1 MICNRRWSCGADGLL
16 VVGALFGLVLAC
28 ELALLGGAGPVFAQ
42 PSYPNKPIRLLVGTA
57 AGGPGDIAG
66 RIAAASMSEAL
77 GQQIVI
83 ENRTGASGN
92 LATQHVARAE
102 PDGYTLLLAN
112 NSTAVN
118 ESMFKN
124 FEFTAEKYFIPVAG
138 FDETGLVLVVHPSL
152 EVRSVADLIALAKS
166 KPGEILY
173 ASAGKGTGTHLAAEL
188 FNMMTGVKMN
198 PVHYRGGGET
208 IKDLLS
214 GEVKIMFSSIP
225 PVLGLVKDGRLRG
238 IATSQT
244 KREPSLPDLPTI
256 AESGVPGFDVRI
268 WHGLFA
274 PKGTPPEVIEKLSAA
289 ATKAVESETMRKAL
303 AAQGY
308 EPIYGTRAQFVE
320 YYKVE
325 VARWAKLIPIIGT
338 IGD

>member
-1 MICNRRWSCGADGLL
+1 MPGSRSIQKLGLL
-16 VVGALFGLVLAC
+16 IAAFCAVAPVAL
-28 ELALLGGAGPVFAQ
+28 AQ
-42 PSYPNKPIRLLVGTA
+42 SPYPNKPLRMLVGTA

-66 RIAAASMSEAL
+66 RIAANAMSEVL

-92 LATQHVARAE
+92 LATQFVARAE

-118 ESMFKN
+118 ETMFKN
-124 FEFTAEKYFIPVAG
+124 FEFTAEKYFTPVAG

-152 EVRSVADLIALAKS
+152 AVNSVSDLVALAKS
-166 KPGEILY
+166 KPGEIFY

-188 FNMMTGVKMN
+188 FKMMTGVNMQ

-214 GEVKIMFSSIP
+214 GEVKVMFSSIP

-238 IATSQT
+238 IATSQI
-244 KREPSLPDLPTI
+244 KRDPMFPDLPTI
-256 AESGVPGFDVRI
+256 AEAGVTSFDVRI
-268 WHGLFA
+268 WHGLFV
-274 PKGTPPEVIEKLSAA
+274 PKKTPADVVEKLTAA
-289 ATKAVESETMRKAL
+289 AQKATNTEAMKKAL

-308 EPIYGTRAQFVE
+308 EPILGTREQFEE
-320 YYKVE
+320 YYKAE
-325 VARWAKLIPIIGT
+325 VARWAKLIPVIGT

>member
-1 MICNRRWSCGADGLL
+1 MRDDRRCAVSVARALGFLAVVTAVGVVAGSGAW
-16 VVGALFGLVLAC
+16 
-28 ELALLGGAGPVFAQ
+28 AQ
-42 PSYPNKPIRLLVGTA
+42 TPYPSKPIRLMVGTA
-57 AGGPGDIAG
+57 AGGPGDLAARIAG
-66 RIAAASMSEAL
+66 ASLGEVL
-77 GQQIVI
+77 GQQVVI

-92 LATQHVARAE
+92 LATQFVARAE

-124 FEFTAEKYFIPVAG
+124 FEFTADKYFTPIAG
-138 FDETGLVLVVHPSL
+138 LDETGLVLVVHPSL
-152 EVRSVADLIALAKS
+152 DVRTVTDLITLARVSPGAL
-166 KPGEILY
+166 LY

-188 FNMMTGVKMN
+188 LSMMAGVKMS

-208 IKDLLS
+208 LKDLLS
-214 GEVKIMFSSIP
+214 GEVKLMFSSIP

-238 IATSQT
+238 VATSQLQ
-244 KREPSLPDLPTI
+244 RDPWFPELPTI
-256 AESGVPGFDVRI
+256 AESGLPGFDVRI

-274 PKGTPPEVIEKLSAA
+274 PKRTPPEVVERLAA
-289 ATKAVESETMRKAL
+289 AAEQASSSESMKKAL

-308 EPIYGTRAQFVE
+308 QAFNGTRAQFAE
-320 YYKVE
+320 YYKTE
-325 VARWAKLIPIIGT
+325 VARWARLIPVIGT

>member
-1 MICNRRWSCGADGLL
+1 MMPGHRRPRS
-16 VVGALFGLVLAC
+16 ALRIAAA
-28 ELALLGGAGPVFAQ
+28 LALTFCLAPGAALAQ
-42 PSYPNKPIRLLVGTA
+42 SPYPNKPIRMLVGTA

-66 RIAAASMSEAL
+66 RIAAAAISEVL

-92 LATQHVARAE
+92 LATQFVARAE

-124 FEFTAEKYFIPVAG
+124 FEFTAEKYFTPIAG

-152 EVRSVADLIALAKS
+152 DVRSVTDLIALAKS
-166 KPGEILY
+166 KPGELLY

-244 KREPSLPDLPTI
+244 KRDPTFPELPTI
-256 AESGVPGFDVRI
+256 ADSGVPGFDVRI

-274 PKGTPPEVIEKLSAA
+274 PKGTPADVIEKLSAA
-289 ATKAVESETMRKAL
+289 SQKAIATEAMKKAL

-308 EPIYGTRAQFVE
+308 EPIYGTRAQFTE
-320 YYKVE
+320 YYKAE
-325 VARWAKLIPIIGT
+325 VARWAKLIPVIGT

>member
-1 MICNRRWSCGADGLL
+1 MLGNHQQPLSILRLANSLAR
-16 VVGALFGLVLAC
+16 GALILAFC
-28 ELALLGGAGPVFAQ
+28 FSTVAASAQ
-42 PSYPNKPIRLLVGTA
+42 SSYPNKPIRLLVGTA

-66 RIAAASMSEAL
+66 RIAAASMSEVL

-92 LATQHVARAE
+92 LATQYVARAE

-124 FEFTAEKYFIPVAG
+124 FEFTAEKYFTPVAG

-152 EVRSVADLIALAKS
+152 NVHSVADLIALAKS
-166 KPGEILY
+166 KPGEVLY

-188 FNMMTGVKMN
+188 FDMMTGVKMN

-244 KREPSLPDLPTI
+244 KRNPSFPDLPTI

-274 PKGTPPEVIEKLSAA
+274 PKGTPPDVIEKLSAA
-289 ATKAVESETMRKAL
+289 AEKAIQSDTMKKAL

-308 EPIYGTRAQFVE
+308 EPIYGTRVQFTE
-320 YYKVE
+320 YYKAE

-338 IGD
+338 IGN

>member
-1 MICNRRWSCGADGLL
+1 LL
-16 VVGALFGLVLAC
+16 GNHQQPLSILRLANSLARGALFLAFC
-28 ELALLGGAGPVFAQ
+28 FSTVAASAQ
-42 PSYPNKPIRLLVGTA
+42 SSYPNKPIRLLVGTA

-66 RIAAASMSEAL
+66 RIAAASMSEVL

-92 LATQHVARAE
+92 LATQYVARAE

-124 FEFTAEKYFIPVAG
+124 FEFTAEKYFTPVAG
-138 FDETGLVLVVHPSL
+138 FDETGLVMVVHPSL
-152 EVRSVADLIALAKS
+152 NVHSVADLIALAKS
-166 KPGEILY
+166 KPGEVLY

-188 FNMMTGVKMN
+188 FDMMTGVKMN

-244 KREPSLPDLPTI
+244 KRNPSFPDLPTI

-274 PKGTPPEVIEKLSAA
+274 PKGTPPDVIEKLSAA
-289 ATKAVESETMRKAL
+289 AEKAIQSDTMKKAL

-308 EPIYGTRAQFVE
+308 EPIYGTRVQFTE
-320 YYKVE
+320 YYKAE

-338 IGD
+338 IGN

>member
-1 MICNRRWSCGADGLL
+1 MRTRCRPVRAALVRRRSGAFRP
-16 VVGALFGLVLAC
+16 ARA
-28 ELALLGGAGPVFAQ
+28 FAQ
-42 PSYPNKPIRLLVGTA
+42 SSYPNKPIRLLVGTA

-66 RIAAASMSEAL
+66 RIAAASMSEVL

-92 LATQHVARAE
+92 LATQYVARAE

-124 FEFTAEKYFIPVAG
+124 FEFTADKYFTPVAG

-152 EVRSVADLIALAKS
+152 EVRSVTDLIALAKS
-166 KPGEILY
+166 KPGELLY

-244 KREPSLPDLPTI
+244 KRDPLI
-256 AESGVPGFDVRI
+256 ARPADHRRFRRARFRRAHLARPVRAEGHAARGHREAVGRGQEGKRI
-268 WHGLFA
+268 RRDEEGARCTGL
-274 PKGTPPEVIEKLSAA
+274 
-289 ATKAVESETMRKAL
+289 
-303 AAQGY
+303 
-308 EPIYGTRAQFVE
+308 
-320 YYKVE
+320 
-325 VARWAKLIPIIGT
+325 
-338 IGD
+338 

>member
-1 MICNRRWSCGADGLL
+1 
-16 VVGALFGLVLAC
+16 
-28 ELALLGGAGPVFAQ
+28 
-42 PSYPNKPIRLLVGTA
+42 
-57 AGGPGDIAG
+57 
-66 RIAAASMSEAL
+66 MSEVL

-92 LATQHVARAE
+92 LATQYVARAE

-124 FEFTAEKYFIPVAG
+124 FEFTAEKYFTPVAG

-152 EVRSVADLIALAKS
+152 NVHSVADLIALAKS
-166 KPGEILY
+166 KPGEVLY

-188 FNMMTGVKMN
+188 FDMMTGVKMN

-244 KREPSLPDLPTI
+244 KRNPSFPDLPTI

-274 PKGTPPEVIEKLSAA
+274 PKGTPPDVIEKLSAA
-289 ATKAVESETMRKAL
+289 AEKAIQSDTMKKAL

-308 EPIYGTRAQFVE
+308 EPIYGTRVQFTE
-320 YYKVE
+320 YYKAE

-338 IGD
+338 IGN